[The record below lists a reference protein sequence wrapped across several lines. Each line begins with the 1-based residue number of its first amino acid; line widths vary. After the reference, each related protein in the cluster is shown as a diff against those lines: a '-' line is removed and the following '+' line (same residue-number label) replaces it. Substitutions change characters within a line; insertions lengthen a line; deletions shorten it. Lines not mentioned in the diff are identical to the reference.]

1 MFTHPQISLTAFKRI
16 LCLSISSLLTQAAIA
31 VENNDSNKRSELD
44 QQLPTIDVKAT
55 QSEDTGYIKTK
66 STTATKFNLDVKK
79 TPQSVTTISRKQIED
94 MGFNNLGEALTNTT
108 GIILTGDNSERTN
121 FSIRGFNLGDG
132 WNSNLLQFDGVVL
145 NVTNVAASKP
155 DMAMIES
162 IEVLRGASGLMQ
174 GSGEPSGAIN
184 LIRKK
189 PTEYFQANGSVS
201 YGSWNTI
208 RGEIDLSG
216 PLNQEG
222 SVRGRFVAAYQD
234 SDSWMKAVTR
244 DTNLLYGIMSA
255 NLTSSTLLNV
265 GFSQQK
271 EHAVPVI
278 GLPRFSDGSDLA
290 LDREN
295 CGCDYRDYWDK
306 KNSQAFI
313 DLTHEFNDQWMMK
326 AAYINANI
334 NMDMRFTSLSLANKT
349 TQSNP
354 QATVD
359 KYAYRYQQDINVF
372 DIFSKGKFS
381 LFGREHELVM
391 GGNYQYRKI
400 PGQWS
405 SFDYLLAN
413 GSLWNRNQGTPNNP
427 YLVDLWTYKPYQL
440 PPAESRYSLDG
451 GGMSDV
457 ETKQSGLYIT
467 SRWNLL
473 DPLNIIAGIRQSN
486 YEYSSES
493 ANYVIGSRNPVIYT
507 KYKKSNVLTPYFGI
521 SYDINDLITA
531 YASYTDSFVVQN
543 AKDRNQKLL
552 DPIQGN
558 VYELGI
564 KAGFNDDRI
573 ITSLA
578 TFRTNQI
585 NRNIDDLSTLNQCPE
600 NGANSYCK
608 TSSGKVIS
616 KGIEAELRGEILP
629 NLNLIAGYTYNTTEF
644 KKDPKNQG
652 RVFNETTPEHIARLF
667 ASYKLPNQLT
677 IGGGVNYQS
686 EWKFGRY
693 GTKPATQEAYA
704 LVNLMASY
712 PLSDQVTIALNVNN
726 LFDEKYYSYI
736 SETTNRYGE
745 PRNAKLTIRAKF

>member
-1 MFTHPQISLTAFKRI
+1 MQIQVQKTPLLFKNI
-16 LCLSISSLLTQAAIA
+16 LCISITSILSQMAFAA
-31 VENNDSNKRSELD
+31 ESNASIESTTTIN
-44 QQLPTIDVKAT
+44 QLPTIAVQAKQTDDK
-55 QSEDTGYIKTK
+55 GYIKTK
-66 STTATKFNLDVKK
+66 SSTATKLNIDVKK

-108 GIILTGDNSERTN
+108 GIVLTGDNSERTN

-132 WNSNLLQFDGVVL
+132 WNSNLLQFDGIAL
-145 NVTNVAASKP
+145 NASNVAASKP

-189 PTEYFQANGSVS
+189 PTEHFQANGSVS
-201 YGSWNTI
+201 YGSWNTV
-208 RGEIDLSG
+208 RGEVDLSG
-216 PLNQEG
+216 PLNQQG

-234 SDSWMKAVTR
+234 GDSWMKAVTR
-244 DTNLLYGIMSA
+244 DTNLLYGIISA
-255 NLTSSTLLNV
+255 DLTPSTLLNL

-271 EHAVPVI
+271 EHAVPVG

-295 CGCDYRDYWDK
+295 CGCDYRDFWDK

-313 DLTHEFNDQWMMK
+313 DLTHEFNENWMMK

-334 NMDMRFTSLSLANKT
+334 DMDMRFTSLALAANT
-349 TQSNP
+349 TQDHP
-354 QATVD
+354 QATVN
-359 KYAYRYQQDINVF
+359 KYAYRYQQDINAF
-372 DIFSKGKFS
+372 DLFTKGKLS
-381 LFGREHELVM
+381 LFGREHEVVV
-391 GGNYQYRKI
+391 GANYQHSKL
-400 PGQWS
+400 PGQWT
-405 SFDYLLAN
+405 SFDNMLAD
-413 GSLWNRNQGTPNNP
+413 GSLWNSAQGKPNNP
-427 YLVDLWTYKPYQL
+427 YLVDLWTYKPFQL
-440 PPAESRYSLDG
+440 PSGESRYSLDG
-451 GGMSDV
+451 GISDV
-457 ETKQSGLYIT
+457 ESKQSGLYIT
-467 SRWNLL
+467 SRWNIL
-473 DPLNIIAGIRQSN
+473 DPLNVIAGIRQSN
-486 YEYSSES
+486 YEYSSK
-493 ANYVIGSRNPVIYT
+493 YT
-507 KYKKSNVLTPYFGI
+507 SNVDGLRKTARDTQYKKSNVLTPYFGLT
-521 SYDINDLITA
+521 YDINDVVTA

-543 AKDRNQKLL
+543 VKDRNGNLL

-564 KAGFNDDRI
+564 KAGFNDDQVI
-573 ITSLA
+573 ASLA

-585 NRNIDDLSTLNQCPE
+585 NRSIDDLSTLNQCPE

-608 TSSGKVIS
+608 TASGKVIS
-616 KGIEAELRGEILP
+616 EGIETELRGEILP
-629 NLNLIAGYTYNTTEF
+629 NLNLIAGYTYNTTEY

-686 EWKFGRY
+686 EWKVGRY
-693 GTKPATQEAYA
+693 GVKPATQEGYA

-712 PLSDQVTIALNVNN
+712 PLSDQVTIALNMNN
-726 LFDEKYYSYI
+726 IFDEKYYSYI

-745 PRNAKLTIRAKF
+745 PRNAKLTLRAKF